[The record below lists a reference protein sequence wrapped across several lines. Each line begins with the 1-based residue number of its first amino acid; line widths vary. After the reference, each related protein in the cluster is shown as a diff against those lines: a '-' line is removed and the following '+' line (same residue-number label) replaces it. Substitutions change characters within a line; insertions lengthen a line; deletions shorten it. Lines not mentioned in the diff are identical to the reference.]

1 MLKMLPCVF
10 AVKNTYQIMVR
21 VESESLMW
29 VKVGDN
35 CYYDDSNGI
44 LRSYKNIHR
53 MIVPAE
59 ELDKNGKYTI
69 YEREIKERKPYF
81 TETEE
86 VKEYSFDFVPANRE
100 NLRAYH
106 IADAHNLV
114 DAPVRAEKAFGDIDF
129 LIMNGDIPNH
139 SGDIENFD
147 NIYKIAEEI
156 TEGKKPVVFS
166 RGNHDMRG
174 IYAEC
179 IEDYTPTDNG
189 KSYFT
194 FRLGNLWGM
203 VLDCGEDKQDD
214 NEEYGNTVCC
224 HAFRQ
229 RQTQFIKDVI
239 KNADS
244 EYLQEGIKNRLI
256 IVHNPF
262 TEQRKSVS
270 GIFNIEADIYTEWG
284 KLIRENIKPDA
295 MLCGHY
301 HEQYVSYPGD
311 EHDSLGHPSPVIV
324 GSEIDFEK
332 KYFCGCGLEFTDKSI
347 NVEFTSSDGE
357 ILQKT
362 SIKK

>member
-59 ELDKNGKYTI
+59 ELDKNGKYI
-69 YEREIKERKPYF
+69 ICEREIKERKPYF

-86 VKEYSFDFVPANRE
+86 VKEYSFDFIPANGE

-106 IADAHNLV
+106 IADAHNFV
-114 DAPVRAEKAFGDIDF
+114 DEPVRAEKTFGDIDF

-139 SGDIENFD
+139 SGDMENFD

-214 NEEYGNTVCC
+214 HEEYGNTVCC

-262 TEQRKSVS
+262 TEQLKPP
-270 GIFNIEADIYTEWG
+270 FDIEADIYMEWG

-332 KYFCGCGLEFTDKSI
+332 KYFCGCGLEFTDRSI